1 MRLKQTSRNLAAF
14 VTLAVLLIAPGGAYP
29 AGQEWLASEGKESK
43 QPKAPP
49 AWPDPC
55 GCAGQ
60 LTACLFVATLTLNR
74 CLSNARGPVQEAIC
88 FVRYEVRVGLCF
100 QESAG
105 CFARCI
111 A

>member
-1 MRLKQTSRNLAAF
+1 MRLNQTPRRLAAF
-14 VTLAVLLIAPGGAYP
+14 VVLAVLLITPGAATASG
-29 AGQEWLASEGKESK
+29 GQWLASEGE
-43 QPKAPP
+43 PPAATP

>member
-1 MRLKQTSRNLAAF
+1 MRLNQTPRSLAAF
-14 VTLAVLLIAPGGAYP
+14 VLLAALLTAPSGAYSS
-29 AGQEWLASEGKESK
+29 GDEWLTSEDK
-43 QPKAPP
+43 QPAATP
-49 AWPDPC
+49 AWPDAC
-55 GCAGQ
+55 GCAGE
-60 LTACLFVATLTLNR
+60 LTACLFLATLTLNR

-100 QESAG
+100 HESAG